1 MTILNSLKNWFTLDL
16 LCTNSI
22 LKFDLAIFGTNMD
35 YNTSTLCDVFADS
48 VDVVEPMFVSFGG
61 RASYGGEI
69 TTIKC
74 FEDKGLV
81 LKTLKQPG
89 LGKILLIDGGG
100 SMRRALIDSSAA
112 QLAFDNGWE
121 GIVCYGSVREVDE
134 LEEINIG
141 IHAIAS
147 IPVSAD
153 DQETGEIDVA
163 VNFGGVT
170 FLPEDHLYADSTGI
184 ILSPEPLDL
193 E

>member
-1 MTILNSLKNWFTLDL
+1 ME
-16 LCTNSI
+16 
-22 LKFDLAIFGTNMD
+22 
-35 YNTSTLCDVFADS
+35 YNTSALCDLFADS

-61 RASYGGEI
+61 RPSYGGI
-69 TTIKC
+69 VTTIKC
-74 FEDKGLV
+74 FEDNGLV
-81 LKTLKQPG
+81 LKAITQPG
-89 LGKILLIDGGG
+89 VGKVLLIDGGG
-100 SMRRALIDSSAA
+100 SMRRALIDASAA
-112 QLAFDNGWE
+112 QLAYENGWE

-147 IPVSAD
+147 IPVGAD
-153 DQETGEIDVA
+153 DQEIGEVDIA

-170 FLPEDHLYADSTGI
+170 FLPEDHIYADRTGI

>member
-1 MTILNSLKNWFTLDL
+1 
-16 LCTNSI
+16 
-22 LKFDLAIFGTNMD
+22 MD
-35 YNTSTLCDVFADS
+35 YNTSTLCDIFADS
-48 VDVVEPMFVSFGG
+48 VDVVEPMFISFGG
-61 RASYGGEI
+61 RLSYGGEI

-74 FEDKGLV
+74 FEDKGLID
-81 LKTLKQPG
+81 KTIELPG
-89 LGKILLIDGGG
+89 VGKVLLIDGGG
-100 SMRRALIDSSAA
+100 SMRRALIDATSA

-147 IPVSAD
+147 IPVGAD
-153 DQETGEIDVA
+153 DQELGEVDVA

-170 FLPEDHLYADSTGI
+170 FLPEDHLYADQTGV
-184 ILSPEPLDL
+184 ILSPDSLDL

>member
-1 MTILNSLKNWFTLDL
+1 
-16 LCTNSI
+16 
-22 LKFDLAIFGTNMD
+22 MD

-61 RASYGGEI
+61 RPSYGGEV

-81 LKTLKQPG
+81 LKTLELSG
-89 LGKILLIDGGG
+89 VGKVLLIDGGG
-100 SMRRALIDSSAA
+100 SMRRALIDASAA

-121 GIVCYGSVREVDE
+121 GIVCYGSVREVDD
-134 LEEINIG
+134 LAEIDIG

-153 DQETGEIDVA
+153 DDGVGEMDVA

-170 FLPEDHLYADSTGI
+170 FLPDDHLYADSTGI

>member
-1 MTILNSLKNWFTLDL
+1 L
-16 LCTNSI
+16 LCTSSI
-22 LKFDLAIFGTNMD
+22 LKLDSAIFGTNMD

-74 FEDKGLV
+74 FEDKGV
-81 LKTLKQPG
+81 ILKTLEQPG

-112 QLAFDNGWE
+112 QLACDNGWE

-153 DQETGEIDVA
+153 EQETGETDVA

-170 FLPEDHLYADSTGI
+170 FLPEDHLYADTTGI

>member
-1 MTILNSLKNWFTLDL
+1 
-16 LCTNSI
+16 
-22 LKFDLAIFGTNMD
+22 MD
-35 YNTSTLCDVFADS
+35 YNTSTLCDIFADS
-48 VDVVEPMFVSFGG
+48 VDVVEPMFISFGG
-61 RASYGGEI
+61 RPSYGGEI

-74 FEDKGLV
+74 FEDKGLID
-81 LKTLKQPG
+81 KTLELPG
-89 LGKILLIDGGG
+89 VGKVLLIDGGG
-100 SMRRALIDSSAA
+100 SMRRALIDATSA

-147 IPVSAD
+147 IPVGAD
-153 DQETGEIDVA
+153 DQELGEVDVA

-170 FLPEDHLYADSTGI
+170 FLPEDHLYADQTGV
-184 ILSPEPLDL
+184 ILSPDSLDL

>member
-1 MTILNSLKNWFTLDL
+1 
-16 LCTNSI
+16 
-22 LKFDLAIFGTNMD
+22 MD

-100 SMRRALIDSSAA
+100 SMRRALIDSSTA

-121 GIVCYGSVREVDE
+121 K
-134 LEEINIG
+134 
-141 IHAIAS
+141 S
-147 IPVSAD
+147 ILVFMPLLLFLLV
-153 DQETGEIDVA
+153 QMTKRLVKLTWQLTLVA
-163 VNFGGVT
+163 
-170 FLPEDHLYADSTGI
+170 
-184 ILSPEPLDL
+184 
-193 E
+193 